1 MDNDIQDFGTE
12 DCIDFY
18 KQHVLNRSRA
28 PDIIYGPNANIDDL
42 YIDVVIHT
50 GRAQHNFPEE
60 MNRHEIYDV
69 YMEVPQTSIRLERI
83 DELFYP
89 NRDTKGE
96 FPCSILAI
104 GRPGIGK
111 TVLTEKIIRDWV
123 NGIDEYYSDKI
134 VFFFKFRWFNE
145 NINKLTNTPLKTF
158 LRFGTGLNEE
168 HFESIYEEIAKEPQ
182 KAILVFDGLDEYH
195 GNPINC
201 LDQSRIISND
211 PNTGTSAMNLFI
223 KLVLGDL
230 LKGATVV
237 VTRDGLQMIF
247 TRDLILIEM
256 WRLLVSLPIKLKN
269 MRP

>member
-1 MDNDIQDFGTE
+1 M
-12 DCIDFY
+12 
-18 KQHVLNRSRA
+18 
-28 PDIIYGPNANIDDL
+28 
-42 YIDVVIHT
+42 
-50 GRAQHNFPEE
+50 
-60 MNRHEIYDV
+60 
-69 YMEVPQTSIRLERI
+69 
-83 DELFYP
+83 
-89 NRDTKGE
+89 
-96 FPCSILAI
+96 
-104 GRPGIGK
+104 
-111 TVLTEKIIRDWV
+111 
-123 NGIDEYYSDKI
+123 
-134 VFFFKFRWFNE
+134 
-145 NINKLTNTPLKTF
+145 
-158 LRFGTGLNEE
+158 NEE